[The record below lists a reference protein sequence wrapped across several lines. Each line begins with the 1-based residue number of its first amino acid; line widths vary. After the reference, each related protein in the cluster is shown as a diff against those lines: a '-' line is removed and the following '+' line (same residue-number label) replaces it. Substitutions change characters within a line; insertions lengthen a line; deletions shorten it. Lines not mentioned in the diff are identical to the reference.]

1 MEKVDNYLWKAE
13 KSTEKN
19 PKQAADNGETPRG
32 TKKLCKQSDMIQ
44 QFEKTRESRK
54 SEYFFKGIQAP
65 LLKNVR
71 ETKTERSKARWKK
84 GIDELDKV

>member
-1 MEKVDNYLWKAE
+1 VGKDVEKVDNYLWKAE

-44 QFEKTRESRK
+44 QFEKRGNRGKVSIFLRESKR
-54 SEYFFKGIQAP
+54 
-65 LLKNVR
+65 R
-71 ETKTERSKARWKK
+71 C
-84 GIDELDKV
+84 